1 MQLAGK
7 DAKEGSG
14 DDPPPLRHSR
24 DRPVSGPAAAETGR
38 TPLDEIALG
47 GLLAGAAARGSGTV
61 RLVGAHLHDLAT
73 RLVTDGVT
81 VEATVPGRRWARA
94 HRRALRRADQ
104 RSAFVPVVGDIG
116 IDLPFPD
123 SGADVLVCRL
133 DPQTFPFPRHTVRE
147 LGRAISPGGTVVL
160 LTGGQAPWPAGLV
173 DAWAVAAGL
182 APKAERRAGGALP
195 FVGAV
200 YNARLT

>member
-1 MQLAGK
+1 MQLAHK
-7 DAKEGSG
+7 DAKEGPG

-24 DRPVSGPAAAETGR
+24 DRAVNGPVAAEAGR

-47 GLLAGAAARGSGTV
+47 SLLAGAATGGSGTV
-61 RLVGAHLHDLAT
+61 RLVGAHLHDLAA
-73 RLVTDGVT
+73 RLVTDGVA

-94 HRRALRRADQ
+94 HRRALRRIGQ

-123 SGADVLVCRL
+123 SGADVLVCRF

-173 DAWAVAAGL
+173 DAWAVSAGL
-182 APKAERRAGGALP
+182 VPKAERGVGGALP
-195 FVGAV
+195 FAGAV
-200 YNARLT
+200 YESRLT